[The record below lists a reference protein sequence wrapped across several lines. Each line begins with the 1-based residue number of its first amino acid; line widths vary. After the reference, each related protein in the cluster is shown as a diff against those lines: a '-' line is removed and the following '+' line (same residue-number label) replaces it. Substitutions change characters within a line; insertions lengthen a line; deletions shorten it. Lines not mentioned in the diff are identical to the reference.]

1 MTRRASR
8 GGRLLLIRHGESA
21 GNRDRR
27 FTPHPGVSLTDAGR
41 GQVEAVARWI
51 AGRYAPRAIV
61 SSPYARARETADI
74 LGIRL
79 NLEVTVEP
87 DLRERSYGAL
97 AGQLY
102 ETPRPGYDP
111 SSYWTWQPPGGESL
125 EEVLTRAG
133 ATLDRLA
140 VAGGVDDV
148 VLVSHGAVML
158 ALWRHV
164 TGTWGEPRVVPN
176 GGLLEVEHK
185 DGVYRSARRVGPDA
199 AGGKAWRR

>member
-1 MTRRASR
+1 V
-8 GGRLLLIRHGESA
+8 GRLLLIRHGESE
-21 GNRDRR
+21 GNRERR
-27 FTPHPGVSLTDAGR
+27 FTPHPGIGLTDAGR
-41 GQVEAVARWI
+41 SQVAEASSWLAEH
-51 AGRYAPRAIV
+51 YAPAAIV
-61 SSPYARARETADI
+61 SSPFFRARETAGI
-74 LGIRL
+74 LAARL
-79 NLEVTVEP
+79 RLDVAIEP
-87 DLRERSYGAL
+87 DLRERSYGAF
-97 AGQLY
+97 AGQVY

-111 SSYWTWQPPGGESL
+111 AAYWTWQPPGGESL

-133 ATLDRLA
+133 GALDR
-140 VAGGVDDV
+140 VARSHGVDDV

-199 AGGKAWRR
+199 AGGEAWRR